1 MNTLSTA
8 LLSGCLAFGVGTAL
22 AADDMKKADGMM
34 KKEDGMTM
42 QQCKDHMAMSKTDG
56 MKKDDAMMK
65 KDAMCADMMKKDAM
79 KKDDA
84 MTKKEEPMK
93 K

>member
-1 MNTLSTA
+1 MKALNTA
-8 LLSGCLAFGVGTAL
+8 LVSGCLAFAAGAAF
-22 AADDMKKADGMM
+22 AADDMKKD
-34 KKEDGMTM
+34 DTMTM
-42 QQCKDHMAMSKTDG
+42 QQCKDYMAMAKKDN

-65 KDAMCADMMKKDAM
+65 KDAMCADMMKKDSM

>member
-8 LLSGCLAFGVGTAL
+8 LLSGCLAFAAGTAL

-34 KKEDGMTM
+34 KKEDAMTL
-42 QQCKDHMAMSKTDG
+42 QQCKDHMAMANKAG
-56 MKKDDAMMK
+56 VKKDDAMMK
-65 KDAMCADMMKKDAM
+65 KDALCADMM